1 MPFLELSLALKLR
14 VILPLV
20 GHIHLEGSLTSPD
33 MEGRGGLLFVLA
45 WGVFRAVV
53 VVGGWLLTLLLAG
66 GGGAGWLADLAGA
79 GWFPGFAADGVFG
92 LGGVSRNS

>member
-1 MPFLELSLALKLR
+1 
-14 VILPLV
+14 
-20 GHIHLEGSLTSPD
+20 

-66 GGGAGWLADLAGA
+66 GGAGRLADLAGA